1 MRAEDR
7 ILVRDLLVRGII
19 GVNDWER
26 KNRQDILVNLEIGVD
41 ARLAGQTDDMS
52 DSLNYRTVAKAVIA
66 LVESSEYRLVE
77 ALATEIARMIT
88 IDHGA
93 ARVKVRV
100 EKPGAVRYARSVG
113 IEIER
118 TRADFQ

>member
-1 MRAEDR
+1 MVAEDR
-7 ILVRDLLVRGII
+7 ILVKDLLVRGII

-26 KNRQDILVNLEIGVD
+26 ETKQDILVNLEIGID
-41 ARLAGQTDDMS
+41 ARLAGRTDEMD
-52 DSLNYRTVAKAVIA
+52 DSLNYRTVAKSVIA

-77 ALATEIARMIT
+77 ALATEIARVIT

-93 ARVKVRV
+93 ARVRVRV

-118 TRADFQ
+118 TPADFD